1 MLIVGLTL
9 NVGGIDL
16 KLSMKEVFSIPN
28 ILSYIRILLIP
39 IFVFLFFNATDT
51 RDYYVIGIIILL
63 SGITDLLDGWIA
75 RKFNQITEL
84 GKVVDPIADKLTQ
97 AAIIICL
104 LFRYPYMWILFALL
118 VVKELFMGINGLLLL
133 RHGKKLDGAKWFG
146 KLSTAVFYVAMGIL
160 ITFPNIEPGFVVLL
174 VILTGIFL
182 SISFLMYIPEFLRL
196 YARKEDVAP

>member
-1 MLIVGLTL
+1 MKLTA
-9 NVGGIDL
+9 
-16 KLSMKEVFSIPN
+16 KEVFSIPN
-28 ILSYIRILLIP
+28 LLSYIRILLIP
-39 IFVFLFFNATDT
+39 VFVYLFFTASNTG
-51 RDYYVIGIIILL
+51 DYYWIGLIILL
-63 SGITDLLDGWIA
+63 SSMTDLLDGWIA

-133 RHGKKLDGAKWFG
+133 KRGKKLDGAKWFG
-146 KLSTAVFYVAMGIL
+146 KLSTAVFYVAMGIM
-160 ITFPNIEPGFVVLL
+160 ITFPNLNYGFVIFLM
-174 VILTGIFL
+174 ILTGIFL

-196 YARKEDVAP
+196 YEKKEDVQP